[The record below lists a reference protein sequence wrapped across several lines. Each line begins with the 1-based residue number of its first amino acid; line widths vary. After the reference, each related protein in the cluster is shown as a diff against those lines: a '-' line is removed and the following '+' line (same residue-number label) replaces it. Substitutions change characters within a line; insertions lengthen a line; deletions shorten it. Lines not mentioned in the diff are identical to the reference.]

1 MIQLLLDS
9 REASLISLINSRDLD
24 EYAND
29 ISIEVKQLN
38 IGDIHICFNDII
50 YIIERKTVPD
60 LLSSIKDGRYREQK
74 TRLLASG
81 HKITYIIEGDDIIA
95 SRQVRHSDI
104 LTGAYIHTM
113 YRDNINVI
121 FTKNTNDTCT
131 YILTLC
137 AKIIDNPKN
146 FVKKHDA
153 SVNNIEVDY
162 IDCVKIKSKKIDNI
176 TPDVCYIMQL
186 AQIPSISTVIA
197 KNIQKHYR
205 SMRELI
211 KALEDTEDK
220 LELLCKIDK
229 IGKEKAKNI
238 LEFLLFTETKT

>member
-24 EYAND
+24 EYANQ
-29 ISIEVKQLN
+29 ISIEVKQLD
-38 IGDIHICFNDII
+38 IGDIHICFDDIV

-74 TRLLASG
+74 SRLLASG
-81 HKITYIIEGDDIIA
+81 NKITYVIEGDDIIA
-95 SRQVRHSDI
+95 SRQNRHNEI
-104 LTGAYIHTM
+104 LTGAYIHTI
-113 YRDNINVI
+113 YRDGINVV

-146 FVKKHDA
+146 FIQK
-153 SVNNIEVDY
+153 NNDTDY
-162 IDCVKIKSKKIDNI
+162 VDCVKVKSKKIDNI

-186 AQIPSISTVIA
+186 AQIPSISTVLA
-197 KNIQKHYR
+197 KNIQKHYG

-211 KALEDTEDK
+211 KALEETEDK

-238 LEFLLFTETKT
+238 LQYLLFTETTESTA